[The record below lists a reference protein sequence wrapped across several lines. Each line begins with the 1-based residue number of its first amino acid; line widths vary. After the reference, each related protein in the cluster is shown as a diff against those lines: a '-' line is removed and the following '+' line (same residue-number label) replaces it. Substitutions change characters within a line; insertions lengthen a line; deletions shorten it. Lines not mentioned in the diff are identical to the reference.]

1 MPFGDCICCGW
12 LQAIKGTSMK
22 MPDDKRPDEKTIP
35 AEETNTAAA
44 MTSRRQ
50 AIGVM
55 GTTAAA
61 AGMASAGLP
70 ALGASAQAAAE
81 TPLRVPLPPPVL
93 VPRGDLVNV
102 LEYEPQARLV
112 LGPAKVAPILGSDR
126 TITDRITLRPRMNIP
141 TRDLDLTSTLFG
153 DQHFTPIIVA
163 PVADQ
168 KRFHPDGEVA
178 MAQGA
183 SAAKAAMV
191 VSSDASL
198 PLATIA
204 QAATTPLW
212 LQVYAKSPKVKDVLA
227 EAHAANARAVVVT
240 VNAGTS
246 AARPAQPADA
256 PIDWAAVDAVVKDTS
271 LPVIVKGITRPQD
284 ARQAVAHGAKG
295 VVVSNY
301 RGGNA
306 AALKGTLLLVAPVVQ
321 AVGDQIPVL
330 VDGSFRRGTDIL
342 KALGFGA
349 KAVLIGRPVMW
360 GLAAYGAD
368 GVQGVVEMLQTE
380 LARYMCMCGRPSLAA
395 VDPSLLRVHA
405 ALATGRNTHG

>member
-1 MPFGDCICCGW
+1 MMPKD
-12 LQAIKGTSMK
+12 QT
-22 MPDDKRPDEKTIP
+22 PDEIIVAEKTGSP
-35 AEETNTAAA
+35 AGTA
-44 MTSRRQ
+44 SRRQ

-55 GTTAAA
+55 GTAAA
-61 AGMASAGLP
+61 ASMAAMP
-70 ALGASAQAAAE
+70 ALGAPAA
-81 TPLRVPLPPPVL
+81 PLHLPAPPPLL

-102 LEYEPQARLV
+102 LEYESQARLV
-112 LGPAKVAPILGSDR
+112 LGATKVAPILGSDR
-126 TITDRITLRPRMNIP
+126 SVTDRITLRPRMNIP

-153 DQHFTPIIVA
+153 DQHFTPIIVG
-163 PVADQ
+163 PIADQ
-168 KRFHPDGEVA
+168 KRFHPEGEVA
-178 MAQGA
+178 TARGA

-198 PLATIA
+198 SLAAIA
-204 QAATTPLW
+204 QAATTPLY
-212 LQVYAKSPKVKDVLA
+212 LQLYANSPKVKDVLA
-227 EAHAANARAVVVT
+227 EASAAKAKAVMVT
-240 VNAGTS
+240 VNATASGPATPAS
-246 AARPAQPADA
+246 AK
-256 PIDWAAVDAVVKDTS
+256 IDWAAVDSVIKGTS
-271 LPVIVKGITRPQD
+271 LPVIVKGITSPQD
-284 ARQAVAHGAKG
+284 AKEAAAHGAKG

-321 AVGDQIPVL
+321 AVGEQIPVL

-349 KAVLIGRPVMW
+349 KGVLIGRPVMW

-395 VDPSLLRVHA
+395 VNSSLVRVHA
-405 ALATGRNTHG
+405 PLAMAENKHG

>member
-1 MPFGDCICCGW
+1 
-12 LQAIKGTSMK
+12 
-22 MPDDKRPDEKTIP
+22 MPDDEAIVAEKTSSP
-35 AEETNTAAA
+35 TA

-50 AIGVM
+50 TIGVM
-55 GTTAAA
+55 GTTVAASMVGA
-61 AGMASAGLP
+61 TMP
-70 ALGASAQAAAE
+70 ALGAPAQTPAATA
-81 TPLRVPLPPPVL
+81 LGVPLPPPAL
-93 VPRGDLVNV
+93 VPQADLVDV

-112 LGPAKVAPILGSDR
+112 LGPAKIAPILGSDR
-126 TITDRITLRPRMNIP
+126 SVTDRITLRPRMNIP

-153 DQHFTPIIVA
+153 DQHFTPIIVG
-163 PVADQ
+163 PIADQ

-178 MAQGA
+178 MARGA

-227 EAHAANARAVVVT
+227 EASAAKAVIVT

-246 AARPAQPADA
+246 ASGPATPASAR
-256 PIDWAAVDAVVKDTS
+256 IDWAAVDAVVKATS
-271 LPVIVKGITRPQD
+271 LPVIVKGITRPED
-284 ARQAVAHGAKG
+284 AKEAVARGAKG

-301 RGGNA
+301 RGGHA
-306 AALKGTLLLVAPVVQ
+306 AALTGTLLLVAPVVQ

-342 KALGFGA
+342 KALGSGA
-349 KAVLIGRPVMW
+349 KGVLIGRPVMW

-395 VDPSLLRVHA
+395 VNSSLLRVHA
-405 ALATGRNTHG
+405 PLPTVRNKHA

>member
-1 MPFGDCICCGW
+1 
-12 LQAIKGTSMK
+12 
-22 MPDDKRPDEKTIP
+22 
-35 AEETNTAAA
+35 
-44 MTSRRQ
+44 
-50 AIGVM
+50 M
-55 GTTAAA
+55 GTTVAASTVGA
-61 AGMASAGLP
+61 TMP
-70 ALGASAQAAAE
+70 ALGEPAQTPAA
-81 TPLRVPLPPPVL
+81 TPLRTSVPPPAL
-93 VPRGDLVNV
+93 VPRADLVNV
-102 LEYEPQARLV
+102 LEYEAQARQV

-126 TITDRITLRPRMNIP
+126 TVTDRITLRPRMNIP

-153 DQHFTPIIVA
+153 DQHFTPIVVGPI
-163 PVADQ
+163 ADQ

-178 MAQGA
+178 MARGA

-198 PLATIA
+198 PFSTIA
-204 QAATTPLW
+204 EAATTPLW

-227 EAHAANARAVVVT
+227 EASAAKAKAVVVT

-246 AARPAQPADA
+246 AVAPAAPASA
-256 PIDWAAVDAVVKDTS
+256 HIDWAAVDAVVKATS
-271 LPVIVKGITRPQD
+271 LPVIVKGITHPED
-284 ARQAVAHGAKG
+284 AKEAAARGAKG

-306 AALKGTLLLVAPVVQ
+306 AALTGTLLLIAPVVH

-395 VDPSLLRVHA
+395 VDPSLLRVHGP
-405 ALATGRNTHG
+405 LPTTSKIHG

>member
-1 MPFGDCICCGW
+1 MIV
-12 LQAIKGTSMK
+12 
-22 MPDDKRPDEKTIP
+22 PDETIV
-35 AEETNTAAA
+35 AEETGSSAEV
-44 MTSRRQ
+44 TSRRE
-50 AIGVM
+50 AVRVM
-55 GTTAAA
+55 GATVAASMVD
-61 AGMASAGLP
+61 AGVP
-70 ALGASAQAAAE
+70 ALGAPAQTPAAM
-81 TPLRVPLPPPVL
+81 PLREPPPVL
-93 VPRGDLVNV
+93 VPQADLVDV
-102 LEYEPQARLV
+102 LEYEAQARLV
-112 LGPAKVAPILGSDR
+112 QGPAKVAPILGSDR
-126 TITDRITLRPRMNIP
+126 TVTDRITLRPRMNIP

-178 MAQGA
+178 TARGA

-191 VSSDASL
+191 VSSDASV
-198 PLATIA
+198 PLATIV
-204 QAATTPLW
+204 QAAMTPLW
-212 LQVYAKSPKVKDVLA
+212 LQVYADSPKVKDVLA
-227 EAHAANARAVVVT
+227 EAGAARAKAVIVT

-246 AARPAQPADA
+246 ASGHATPASAR
-256 PIDWAAVDAVVKDTS
+256 IDWAAVDAVVKGTS
-271 LPVIVKGITRPQD
+271 LPVIVKGITRADD
-284 ARQAVAHGAKG
+284 AKEAVARGAKG

-301 RGGNA
+301 RGGHA
-306 AALKGTLLLVAPVVQ
+306 AALPGTLLLIAPVVQ

-349 KAVLIGRPVMW
+349 KGVLIGRPVMW

-395 VDPSLLRVHA
+395 VNPDLVRVHA
-405 ALATGRNTHG
+405 PLPTVRSNHG

>member
-1 MPFGDCICCGW
+1 MIV
-12 LQAIKGTSMK
+12 
-22 MPDDKRPDEKTIP
+22 PDDETIMAEKTSSP
-35 AEETNTAAA
+35 SG

-50 AIGVM
+50 AIGAM
-55 GTTAAA
+55 GTTVAASMV
-61 AGMASAGLP
+61 GVTMP
-70 ALGASAQAAAE
+70 ALGAPAS
-81 TPLRVPLPPPVL
+81 TPLVPTPPPVL
-93 VPRGDLVNV
+93 VPRADLVNV
-102 LEYEPQARLV
+102 LEYEAQARLV

-126 TITDRITLRPRMNIP
+126 TVTDRITLRPRMNIP

-153 DQHFTPIIVA
+153 DQHFTPIIVG
-163 PVADQ
+163 PIADQ

-178 MAQGA
+178 MARGA

-212 LQVYAKSPKVKDVLA
+212 LQVYAKSPKVKDMLA
-227 EAHAANARAVVVT
+227 EASAAKAKAVIVT
-240 VNAGTS
+240 VNTGTS
-246 AARPAQPADA
+246 ASGRATPASAR
-256 PIDWAAVDAVVKDTS
+256 IDWAAVDAVVKGTS
-271 LPVIVKGITRPQD
+271 LPVIVKGITRPDD
-284 ARQAVAHGAKG
+284 AKEAVARGAQG

-306 AALKGTLLLVAPVVQ
+306 ALTGTLLLVAPVVQ

-349 KAVLIGRPVMW
+349 KGVLIGRPVMW

-395 VDPSLLRVHA
+395 VDANLMRVHA
-405 ALATGRNTHG
+405 PLPTVRNNHG

>member
-1 MPFGDCICCGW
+1 M
-12 LQAIKGTSMK
+12 KTSK
-22 MPDDKRPDEKTIP
+22 DEKVAAGNTPSP
-35 AEETNTAAA
+35 AAGRT
-44 MTSRRQ
+44 RRQ
-50 AIGVM
+50 AVGVM
-55 GTTAAA
+55 GISAAA
-61 AGMASAGLP
+61 SLAGATMP
-70 ALGASAQAAAE
+70 ALGAPDPARP
-81 TPLRVPLPPPVL
+81 PLREPVPPPVL
-93 VPRGDLVNV
+93 VPRSDLVDV

-112 LGPAKVAPILGSDR
+112 LGPERVAPILGSDR
-126 TITDRITLRPRMNIP
+126 TVTDRITLRPRMNIP

-153 DQHFTPIIVA
+153 DQHFTPIIVG
-163 PVADQ
+163 PIADQ

-178 MAQGA
+178 MARGA

-198 PLATIA
+198 PLAAIA

-227 EAHAANARAVVVT
+227 EAGSAKARAVVVT

-246 AARPAQPADA
+246 AAAPTAPASAH
-256 PIDWAAVDAVVKDTS
+256 IDWAAVEGVTKATS
-271 LPVIVKGITRPQD
+271 LPVIVKGITRPD
-284 ARQAVAHGAKG
+284 EAKEAIARGAKG
-295 VVVSNY
+295 IVVSNY
-301 RGGNA
+301 RGGHA
-306 AALKGTLLLVAPVVQ
+306 AALSGTLLLIEPVVQ

-368 GVQGVVEMLQTE
+368 GVQGVIEMLQTE

-395 VDPSLLRVHA
+395 VNSSLVHVHGLLPA
-405 ALATGRNTHG
+405 AKNNHG

>member
-1 MPFGDCICCGW
+1 
-12 LQAIKGTSMK
+12 
-22 MPDDKRPDEKTIP
+22 
-35 AEETNTAAA
+35 

-50 AIGVM
+50 AAQGAIVM
-55 GTTAAA
+55 GTTVAAGVAAA
-61 AGMASAGLP
+61 AVP
-70 ALGASAQAAAE
+70 ARAAPAPGPM
-81 TPLRVPLPPPVL
+81 PLHMPLPPPAQ
-93 VPRGDLVNV
+93 VPRGDLVDV
-102 LEYEPQARLV
+102 LEYESQARLA

-126 TITDRITLRPRMNIP
+126 TVTDRITLRPRMNIP

-153 DQHFTPIIVA
+153 DQHFTPIIVG
-163 PVADQ
+163 PIADQ
-168 KRFHPDGEVA
+168 KRFHPEGEVA
-178 MAQGA
+178 MARGA

-191 VSSDASL
+191 VSSDSSL
-198 PLATIA
+198 PLAEIA

-212 LQVYAKSPKVKDVLA
+212 LQIYAKSPKVKDVLA
-227 EAHAANARAVVVT
+227 QASAAKAKAVIVT

-246 AARPAQPADA
+246 ANGPATPASA
-256 PIDWAAVDAVVKDTS
+256 HIDWAAVDTVVKGTS
-271 LPVIVKGITRPQD
+271 LPVIVKGITHADD
-284 ARQAVAHGAKG
+284 AKQAVAHGAKG

-306 AALKGTLLLVAPVVQ
+306 AALMGTLLLVTPVVQ

-342 KALGFGA
+342 KALAFGA
-349 KAVLIGRPVMW
+349 KGVLIGRPVMW

-395 VDPSLLRVHA
+395 VDSSLVRVHA
-405 ALATGRNTHG
+405 PLATGRNTHG